1 MKNKT
6 FLHAL
11 AAGTLVATALLT
23 GCYAE
28 LSEGDGNLDLHIEG
42 APPKGTNEAIVLVVN
57 AEYKEA
63 FKEMLWLVDKAE
75 ETGDLSGSEKDRL
88 KELVSQISTSG
99 LVKFGGFPFFQTT
112 LNPGGGSFQIPGVPA
127 GRDYFVKF
135 FVFNTNVSFKVEDID
150 EDFGDL
156 ILVENRVFDNNED
169 FIPGPPYWPLWNI
182 LPGQQVTVKS
192 GESVTLDV
200 GALVP
205 RT

>member
-1 MKNKT
+1 MKKSA
-6 FLHAL
+6 FLRSL
-11 AAGTLVATALLT
+11 AAGLIIATMLLA

-28 LSEGDGNLDLHIEG
+28 LSDRNGNLDLQIEG
-42 APPKGTNEAIVLVVN
+42 APPKGANEAIVLVVN
-57 AEYKEA
+57 ADYKDS
-63 FKEMLWLVDKAE
+63 FKEMLWLIDKAQ

-88 KELVSQISTSG
+88 TELASQMATSG

-112 LNPGGGSFQIPGVPA
+112 LNPGSGSFQIPGVPA

-135 FVFNTNVSFKVEDID
+135 FVFNTTVSFKVEDID

-156 ILVENRVFDNNED
+156 IQVENRVFDNNED
-169 FIPGPPYWPLWNI
+169 YSMADWPLWNI
-182 LPGQQVTVKS
+182 LPGRQVTVRS
-192 GESVTLDV
+192 GESVTINV